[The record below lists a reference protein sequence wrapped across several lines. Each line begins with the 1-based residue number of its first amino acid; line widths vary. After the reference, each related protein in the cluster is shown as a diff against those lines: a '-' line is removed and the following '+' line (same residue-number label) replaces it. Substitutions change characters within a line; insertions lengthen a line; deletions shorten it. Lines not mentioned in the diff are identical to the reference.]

1 MDIDRNT
8 EATGTDMI
16 SDKETDTNMVIE
28 MDMDMD
34 MDMEMEMDTDTDT
47 SRRKYTSHRMKVTK
61 N

>member
-28 MDMDMD
+28 RNMD

-47 SRRKYTSHRMKVTK
+47 GRRKYTSHRMKVIK
-61 N
+61 IRS